1 MTRTARQI
9 YEFGSFRIDTR
20 ERLLLRDGQVVPLTP
35 KVFDTLLVLVANSG
49 HILSKDKVMKE
60 VWPDATVE
68 EANLTKNISTLRKAL
83 GETPNKNQYIETIP
97 WRGYRFVANVREVE
111 GEIADLVVEERT
123 RSRVLIEQ
131 ETSESRGQAEFE
143 AAATE
148 KPLVAGSQVKREAK
162 PKVSRAVLAI
172 SAALV
177 IAITAIILLLM
188 TRRNEYRAAPVIRS
202 IAVLPFKSLSAE
214 AGDQYL
220 GLGMADTLITRLS
233 NIRQLVVRPTSAVR
247 KYTDESQDPVAAGRE
262 QQVDAVLEGSI
273 HRADGRIRVTARL
286 INVQDGSSPWAGG
299 FDEKDEEIF
308 RLQDSI
314 VKRLAASLTAKLTGE
329 QQRGLSKRHT
339 SDQEAYSYY
348 SKAMYH
354 FYNIGPNLKTRSES
368 DLAVDLFTKAIELDW
383 GYALAHAHL
392 GYAYVK
398 IAVFQEDN
406 PALIEQA
413 RQELAI
419 AERLDPQLAEVHTA
433 RYFIAFSHYEGW
445 SVETAYRELRLAQQL
460 NPNVGHS
467 ELGDLFNHIGLEER
481 GAEEYELALKID
493 PTNDEI
499 KNGYVT
505 EFFISARPDEALTA
519 SLRLFNRGPGALYYM
534 EKMMVKEA
542 APLVEEEY
550 QKDTREWIRGKRA
563 LLMALQ
569 GHHQEAEAVM
579 LQKTRRY
586 RGYHHLTYDIA
597 RFYALWGKSA
607 QALKWLRETVKEGF
621 PCYPLFARD
630 PYLNS
635 IRNDPAFIQFIT
647 EMKERWEGYRREL
660 G

>member
-1 MTRTARQI
+1 MTRAAKRV
-9 YEFGSFRIDTR
+9 YEFGAFRIDVA
-20 ERLLLRDGQVVPLTP
+20 ERLLLRDNQVVPLTP
-35 KVFDTLLVLVANSG
+35 KVFDTLLVLVENSG
-49 HILSKDKVMKE
+49 HLLTKDQVMKE
-60 VWPDATVE
+60 VWTDSAVE

-83 GETPNKNQYIETIP
+83 GETPDENQYIETVP

-111 GEIADLVVEERT
+111 NEIADLVVEERT

-131 ETSESRGQAEFE
+131 EASESERQVGFE
-143 AAATE
+143 SIAIE
-148 KPLVAGSQVKREAK
+148 KPLVAGGEAK
-162 PKVSRAVLAI
+162 RGSTRRVSRPVLAV
-172 SAALV
+172 SAILV
-177 IAITAIILLLM
+177 IAIAAVVLLLM
-188 TRRNEYRAAPVIRS
+188 ARRNDTHATPAIRS
-202 IAVLPFKSLSAE
+202 IAVLPFKSLSAD

-220 GLGMADTLITRLS
+220 GLGMADTLINRLS
-233 NIRQLVVRPTSAVR
+233 NIKQLIVRPTSAVR
-247 KYTDESQDPVAAGRE
+247 KYSDENQDSIAAGRE
-262 QQVDAVLEGSI
+262 QHVDAVLEGSI
-273 HRADGRIRVTARL
+273 HKTGGRVRVTARL
-286 INVQDGSSPWAGG
+286 INVHDGESLWAGS

-314 VKRLAASLTAKLTGE
+314 VKRLASSLTAKLTGE
-329 QQRGLSKRHT
+329 EQRGLSKRYT
-339 SDQEAYSYY
+339 SDSEAYNYY
-348 SKAMYH
+348 TKAMYH
-354 FYNIGPNLKTRSES
+354 FYNIGPNLNTRSES

-413 RQELAI
+413 KQELAI

-445 SVETAYRELRLAQQL
+445 SVETAYRELRLAQEL

-467 ELGDLFNHIGLEER
+467 ELGDLFNHIGLEEK
-481 GAEEYELALKID
+481 AIAEYEEALRLD

-499 KNGYVT
+499 KNGYIS
-505 EFFISARPDEALTA
+505 EFFTSARPDEALTA

-542 APLVEEEY
+542 APLVEQEY
-550 QKDTREWIRGKRA
+550 QKDRGQWIRGKRA

-569 GHHQEAEAVM
+569 GHHQDAEAVM

-586 RGYHHLTYDIA
+586 RGYHHQTYDIA
-597 RFYALWGKSA
+597 RFYALWGKSE
-607 QALKWLRETVKEGF
+607 QAVKWLRETVKEGF

-635 IRNDPAFIQFIT
+635 IRNDPAFVQFIA
-647 EMKERWEGYRREL
+647 EMKARWEGYRREL